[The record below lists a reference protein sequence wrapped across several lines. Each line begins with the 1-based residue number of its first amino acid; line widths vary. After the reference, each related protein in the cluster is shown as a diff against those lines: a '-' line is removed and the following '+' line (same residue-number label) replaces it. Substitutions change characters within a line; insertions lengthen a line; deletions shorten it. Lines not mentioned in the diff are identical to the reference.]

1 MKNEFANRQ
10 NMHLAVLALLALLAD
25 PAYQPVWKDKNPV
38 LFTTR
43 AAALGLKVNAL
54 TGLISGQQTDTTG
67 HAADKD
73 REDQELEDCA
83 HEIGEALA
91 GWFEDQG
98 READAAP
105 IDLALSTWQSLR
117 DVGLI
122 AKAKLLHEKLTAA
135 LATDAAALVE
145 YGLDAADAT
154 LLAKETADY
163 EKLVA
168 TPAAAI
174 SGRKALTIALRPSF
188 SEVSRLLAK
197 MDRLVL
203 RFRKT
208 EPGAR
213 FAAAWKAARIVRDLG
228 EAAPAEPAAPTP

>member
-1 MKNEFANRQ
+1 MKDEFANRQ
-10 NMHLAVLALLALLAD
+10 NMHLAVLALLAD
-25 PAYQPVWKDKNPV
+25 PAHQPAWKDKVPV

-54 TGLISGQQTDTTG
+54 TGLISGQQADTTG
-67 HAADKD
+67 HAGDKE
-73 REDQELEDCA
+73 REEQELEDCA
-83 HEIGEALA
+83 HEIGETLA

-98 READAAP
+98 REAEAAP
-105 IDLALSTWQSLR
+105 IDLALSTWQGLR
-117 DVGLI
+117 DVDLI
-122 AKAKLLHEKLTAA
+122 AKAQLLHGKLTAA

-168 TPAAAI
+168 TPVAAI
-174 SGRKALTIALRPSF
+174 SRRKALTQALRPSF
-188 SEVSRLLAK
+188 REVSELLGK

-213 FAAAWKAARIVRDLG
+213 FAEAWKNARLVRDLG
-228 EAAPAEPAAPTP
+228 QAATAEPAAPTP

>member
-10 NMHLAVLALLALLAD
+10 NMNLAVLALLDD
-25 PAYQPVWKDKNPV
+25 PAHQPAWKDQKPV

-43 AAALGLKVNAL
+43 AAALRPKVTAL
-54 TGLISGQQTDTTG
+54 TGLIAGQQADTTG
-67 HAADKD
+67 HAGDKE
-73 REDQELEDCA
+73 REEQELEDCA
-83 HEIGEALA
+83 HEIGETLA

-105 IDLALSTWQSLR
+105 IDLSPSAWQILR
-117 DVGLI
+117 DTELL
-122 AKAKLLHEKLTAA
+122 AKAKLLHDKLTAA
-135 LATDAAALVE
+135 LATDAAALVP
-145 YGLDAADAT
+145 YGLDATDAT
-154 LLAKETADY
+154 LLAQETADY

-174 SGRKALTIALRPSF
+174 SGKKALTKALRPSF
-188 SEVSRLLAK
+188 REVSELLGK

-208 EPGAR
+208 EAGAR
-213 FAAAWKAARIVRDLG
+213 FAEAWKAARIIRDLG
-228 EAAPAEPAAPTP
+228 GSAPAEPTPPAA

>member
-10 NMHLAVLALLALLAD
+10 NMHLAVLALLAD
-25 PAYQPVWKDKNPV
+25 PAQQAAWKAQNPV

-43 AAALGLKVNAL
+43 AAALVTKVDAL
-54 TGLISGQQTDTTG
+54 TALISGQQSDTTG
-67 HAADKD
+67 YAGDKN
-73 REDQELEDCA
+73 REEQELEDCA
-83 HEIGEALA
+83 HEISEALCA
-91 GWFEDQG
+91 WFEDQG

-105 IDLALSTWQSLR
+105 IDLALSTWQGLR
-117 DVGLI
+117 DVELI
-122 AKAKLLHEKLTAA
+122 AKARLLHGKLTAA
-135 LATDAAALVE
+135 LATDATALVD

-154 LLAKETADY
+154 LLAKETADF

-174 SGRKALTIALRPSF
+174 SGRKALTQALRPAF
-188 SEVSRLLAK
+188 REVSELLGK

-213 FAAAWKAARIVRDLG
+213 FAAAWKAARTIRDLG
-228 EAAPAEPAAPTP
+228 EAGPAAPTPPTA

>member
-10 NMHLAVLALLALLAD
+10 NMHLAVLALLDD
-25 PAYQPVWKDKNPV
+25 PAQRAVWEDKKPTV
-38 LFTTR
+38 FTTR
-43 AAALGLKVNAL
+43 AAALGPKVNAL
-54 TGLISGQQTDTTG
+54 TGLISGQQADTTG
-67 HAADKD
+67 HAADKE
-73 REDQELEDCA
+73 REEQELEDRA
-83 HEIGEALA
+83 HEIAEALA

-98 READAAP
+98 READAAT
-105 IDLALSTWQSLR
+105 IDLPLSTWQRLR
-117 DVGLI
+117 DVELL
-122 AKAKLLHEKLTAA
+122 AKARLLHGKLTAA

-174 SGRKALTIALRPSF
+174 SGRKALTIALRPAF
-188 SEVSRLLAK
+188 REVTALLGK

-213 FAAAWKAARIVRDLG
+213 FAEAWKAARLIRDLG
-228 EAAPAEPAAPTP
+228 EAAPTEPAPPTP